1 MQPAVVCRI
10 KTLSITPINNRCQDD
25 FEKSGLNFKATAL
38 KGGEQVSAQK
48 RLPESPI
55 CRFIVAFMKKQFKFM
70 QCFHRVRYLMDP

>member
-25 FEKSGLNFKATAL
+25 FEKSGLNFKATVL
-38 KGGEQVSAQK
+38 TGGEQVFAQK

-55 CRFIVAFMKKQFKFM
+55 RLLLLLLQKNNLNLCSAVTAS
-70 QCFHRVRYLMDP
+70 DT